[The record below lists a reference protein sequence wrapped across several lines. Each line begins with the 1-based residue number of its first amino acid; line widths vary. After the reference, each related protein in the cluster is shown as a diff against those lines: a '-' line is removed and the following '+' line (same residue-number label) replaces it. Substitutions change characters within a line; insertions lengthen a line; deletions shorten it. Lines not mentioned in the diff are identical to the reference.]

1 MAYNHV
7 FLLVAVSFAVA
18 IPLAFF
24 LRGHSARSHNEAVPA
39 EA

>member
-1 MAYNHV
+1 
-7 FLLVAVSFAVA
+7 VA